1 MKKKTLGLF
10 LVLSLA
16 YIIYSHNYSFN
27 VGECVRHAEQH
38 ALPKSHTC
46 CAWFVMRALQAGGCP
61 IPIAPAYAY
70 RKIMPMYG
78 FKKVKGNLLYGD
90 IVVFPA
96 VKGHPWGHV
105 VIWNGKQWI
114 SDFKQNSIFPALAY
128 RQADYIVFRH
138 EGLFLK

>member
-1 MKKKTLGLF
+1 MKKTLGLF

-16 YIIYSHNYSFN
+16 YIIYSQNYSFN

-61 IPIAPAYAY
+61 IPIAPTYAY
-70 RKIMPMYG
+70 RKILPMYG
-78 FKKVKGNLLYGD
+78 FKKVKGNLQYGD

-96 VKGHPWGHV
+96 
-105 VIWNGKQWI
+105 
-114 SDFKQNSIFPALAY
+114 LAY
-128 RQADYIVFRH
+128 RQTDYIVFRH
-138 EGLFLK
+138 EGVFLKGEVSDNLIKKAKR